1 MSKINFCIALFFFSL
16 AWNCLAQ
23 GVSGYVFDNAT
34 KMPLSGAS
42 VYFEG
47 STLGAISNDEG
58 YFNIETTKSIN
69 SNLIISYLGYQDR
82 IISQPKTPLKVLLLP
97 ALESLNEV
105 VIRSGSMFSREEMLA
120 VFRNQFLGKT
130 RAGRACEIQNEE
142 DIYLAYDPKAHR
154 LVAETDQPIIVINA
168 YLGYEI
174 RFTLY
179 DFRIDYTRNSLS
191 SGSIVQTY
199 YAGTTFY
206 KDLDPDRRL
215 YLNRRYR
222 AYKGSI
228 LELMRVIATDDWAKK
243 PYEIYSGRFQ
253 VDPHAVFK
261 VKDTLG
267 MKWVRQTEKITVYYN
282 RKQQSV
288 MQPKQSFTIDGYGSF
303 YPPTAIAFGGVL
315 GNQRL
320 GDALPLDY
328 GLDTINSDKP

>member
-1 MSKINFCIALFFFSL
+1 MS
-16 AWNCLAQ
+16 NCFAQ

-34 KMPLSGAS
+34 KSPLSGAS

-47 STLGAISNDEG
+47 STLGAITNDEG
-58 YFNIETTKSIN
+58 YFSIVTTKAMN
-69 SNLIISYLGYQDR
+69 SNLIISYLGYQDK
-82 IISQPKTPLKVLLLP
+82 IISQPKSPLKVLLLP

-105 VIRSGSMFSREEMLA
+105 VIRSSSMFTREEMLA
-120 VFRNQFLGKT
+120 VFRNQFLGTT

-142 DIYLAYDPKAHR
+142 DIYLSYDPRAHR
-154 LVAETDQPIIVINA
+154 LTAETDQPIIVLNA

-174 RFTLY
+174 RFNLY
-179 DFRIDYTRNSLS
+179 DFRIDYVKNSLS

-199 YAGTTFY
+199 YAGTSFY

-222 AYKGSI
+222 AYKGSM
-228 LELMRVIATDDWAKK
+228 LELMRVIATNDWAAK
-243 PYEIYSGRFQ
+243 PYQVYSGRYQ
-253 VDPHAVFK
+253 VDPNAVFK
-261 VKDTLG
+261 IKDTMR
-267 MKWVRQTEKITVYYN
+267 MKWVQQTEKVSIFYN

-288 MQPKQSFTIDGYGSF
+288 MQPKQPFTIDGYGSF

-328 GLDTINSDKP
+328 GLEIINND